1 MSERSPT
8 QIKDVRDQYI
18 LKGADALRD
27 APQRIWSPPTT
38 SVQEPNDIPG
48 DTPSGGKKQFTC
60 IHCDQMDAVLN
71 SSDLVH
77 NLLSHGDSSV
87 LYGSSSAGKSFFA
100 IDLAVYVATGKP
112 YRGKLRVDGGAVI
125 YVTLEGQRTFDNRI
139 AALKKKG
146 ILPPGAPLY
155 IVKST
160 FSLLEPA
167 DSETLVNTVT
177 ELAAKI
183 NLPVRLIVID
193 TLSRAMAGGDESSSV
208 DMSTVVRAV
217 DAVRQATGAHV
228 MLVHHCGKDVARGA
242 RGHSSLRAAVDTEIE
257 ITRKDGESITFAQV
271 KKQRD
276 LPCIASMAFALDPVN
291 LGHNHHGEMV
301 TSCTVVHNL
310 DATAV
315 RSARTSSRGTK
326 PVPTPE
332 QILALVPVTGSIQK
346 KSLLHEITTRLGAA
360 VRGADGVLAKMLE
373 DGHLYE
379 VSVKPPK
386 GQSTAGITRQ
396 RPG

>member
-8 QIKDVRDQYI
+8 KMKDVRDLYK
-18 LKGADALRD
+18 LMGADALLD

-38 SVQEPNDIPG
+38 TVQDPNDVPG
-48 DTPSGGKKQFTC
+48 DTPSGGKKQFTL
-60 IHCDQMDAVLN
+60 IHCDQMDAALD

-87 LYGSSSAGKSFFA
+87 LYGSPGAGKSFFA
-100 IDLAVYVATGKP
+100 LDLAVHVATGKP

-125 YVTLEGQRTFDNRI
+125 YVTLEGRRTFRNRI
-139 AALKKKG
+139 AALKKKE

-155 IVKST
+155 IARPT
-160 FSLLEPA
+160 FSLLESA

-208 DMSTVVRAV
+208 DMSSAVRAV
-217 DAVRQATGAHV
+217 DAVRNATGAHV
-228 MLVHHCGKDVARGA
+228 MLVHHSGKDQSKGA

-257 ITRKDGESITFAQV
+257 VFRKDGESITFAQV
-271 KKQRD
+271 TKQRD
-276 LPCIASMAFALDPVN
+276 LPCIASMAFTLEFVD
-291 LGHNHHGEMV
+291 LGLNNYGEMV

-315 RSARTSSRGTK
+315 RAARTSSRVTK
-326 PVPTPE
+326 PVPQPE
-332 QILALVPVTGSIQK
+332 QILELVPDTRPIQK
-346 KSLLHEITTRLGAA
+346 NTLRHDITTKLGAS

-373 DGHLYE
+373 ACQLYE
-379 VSVKPPK
+379 VRVKSPT

-396 RPG
+396 RPD